1 MGDFMISSKNIKFIF
16 SFTLFLFLLPHLC
29 FADDIDYEQD
39 SMDASVSQSDYIYA
53 SSTISTSTREKNVE
67 VPDINSRAAVVIER
81 STNAILY
88 GKNETT
94 IRKMASTTKIMTAI
108 VVLENKSD
116 LSEIVTVSSKA
127 ASIGGSTMGL
137 TSNLQISINDL
148 LYGLMLCSGND
159 AAIALAEHVGGS
171 IEGFADMM
179 NQKAKE
185 LNLNNTHFVTPHGLD
200 NDNHYTTA
208 YELALLTNY
217 ALKNETFAKLVRT
230 SNYTVM
236 LKSGPKNIHNTN
248 ELLGYLNGV
257 YGVKTGFTNGANR
270 CLVTSCK
277 RNDLD
282 VICVVLGA
290 DTKKFRTQDSTKLI
304 EYAFKT
310 YQMVN
315 LKAIVDEKFNSW
327 KSNNLNSF
335 TVYKGVSSNIS
346 VILQD
351 LPFEYYP
358 VNIQNMNDISAVIDC
373 NFYYEAPLTQNH
385 KLGNLNLKLNDD
397 ICFTLDIS
405 NAYTIN
411 RKSTFNYL
419 NDFTH
424 KYVFYLENIF

>member
-1 MGDFMISSKNIKFIF
+1 MISSKNIRFIF
-16 SFTLFLFLLPHLC
+16 SITLFLILLPHFC

-39 SMDASVSQSDYIYA
+39 SMETSVSQSSYISS
-53 SSTISTSTREKNVE
+53 SSTVSTSTVEKNVE

-94 IRKMASTTKIMTAI
+94 VRKMASTTKIMTAI

-137 TSNLQISINDL
+137 TSNLEISINDL

-171 IEGFADMM
+171 VEGFADMM
-179 NQKAKE
+179 NKKAKE

-200 NDNHYTTA
+200 NDDHYTTA

-236 LKSGPKNIHNTN
+236 LKGGPKNLHNTN

-282 VICVVLGA
+282 IICVVLGA

-315 LKAIVDEKFNSW
+315 LKSIVDEKFNSW

-335 TVYKGVSSNIS
+335 TVYKGVSSDIS
-346 VILQD
+346 VNLQD

-358 VNIQNMNDISAVIDC
+358 VNIQNIDDISPVIDC
-373 NFYYEAPLTQNH
+373 NFYYEAPLPQNF
-385 KLGNLNLKLNDD
+385 KLGTLNLKLNDD